1 MAASLVEPSMP
12 PTAPPLSD
20 SDLPVDPASAATSER
35 ARRRASWGA
44 LAALTAAVG
53 AAHLVLLGAVPLNG
67 GTAPSP
73 VTARFVVRTIE
84 APPAPD
90 AVPAAAPVAEVPR
103 PAVAAPSRE
112 PARKA
117 PTPPPR
123 VRTPA
128 PAAPAPA
135 PPPTPS
141 VAMPAPSAPA
151 PEATPSP
158 DAPVAV
164 IAAAPVPGA
173 TSPDDAAPIAPDAA
187 MPPSASDVPVDAS
200 ATPATTTAPAPALAA
215 PTGTPASGPPPPAAP
230 AASSG
235 PTPETAPLRVPAS
248 VRLKFAVTG
257 QQGAVPLQGVFGELA
272 WTQDG
277 GAYDAH
283 LTLRFL
289 FKTLRTQHSSGV
301 IGPTGI
307 EPLRFSD
314 TRKTEM
320 ASHFVRDR
328 GEVVF
333 SNNAPSAALL
343 PGAQDRLS
351 VMLQLGALLAGDPA
365 RYPQDG
371 AIAVQTVGSRDAD
384 IWLFKVGPEETLV
397 LPMGE
402 IAARR
407 LTRNARQPF
416 DDTVELWLAP
426 ALGHLPVR
434 IRLTQPNGDFADMQ
448 LREVPPSALAR

>member
-20 SDLPVDPASAATSER
+20 SDPPVDPASAATSER

-103 PAVAAPSRE
+103 PAAAAPSRE
-112 PARKA
+112 PTRKA

-123 VRTPA
+123 VRT
-128 PAAPAPA
+128 
-135 PPPTPS
+135 
-141 VAMPAPSAPA
+141 PAPSAPA

-173 TSPDDAAPIAPDAA
+173 ASPDAA

-272 WTQDG
+272 WTQEG

-333 SNNAPSAALL
+333 SNNAPSVALL

-448 LREVPPSALAR
+448 LREAPPSALAR

>member
-1 MAASLVEPSMP
+1 MPS
-12 PTAPPLSD
+12 TAPLLSP
-20 SDLPVDPASAATSER
+20 SDATVDPASAATPDR

-53 AAHLVLLGAVPLNG
+53 AAHLMLLGAMPSSG
-67 GTAPSP
+67 GAAPAP

-84 APPAPD
+84 A
-90 AVPAAAPVAEVPR
+90 
-103 PAVAAPSRE
+103 
-112 PARKA
+112 
-117 PTPPPR
+117 
-123 VRTPA
+123 A
-128 PAAPAPA
+128 PA
-135 PPPTPS
+135 S
-141 VAMPAPSAPA
+141 EAMPAPSSEASRPA
-151 PEATPSP
+151 ITSPSPREPVRKVPKSPSPQPRVRTVPPATPTPGPP
-158 DAPVAV
+158 DV

-173 TSPDDAAPIAPDAA
+173 TPEGAPPIAPDTPA
-187 MPPSASDVPVDAS
+187 DAP
-200 ATPATTTAPAPALAA
+200 ATPAAPAPVVAA
-215 PTGTPASGPPPPAAP
+215 PTGPSASGPPPPAAPAAP

-248 VRLKFAVTG
+248 VRLKFAVTA

-272 WTQDG
+272 WSQDG
-277 GAYDAH
+277 VAYDAH

-301 IGPTGI
+301 IGATGI
-307 EPLRFSD
+307 EPSRFSD
-314 TRKTEM
+314 TRKTEV

-384 IWLFKVGPEETLV
+384 IWLFKVGPEEALT

-402 IAARR
+402 VVARR

-426 ALGHLPVR
+426 GLGYLPVR
-434 IRLTQPNGDFADMQ
+434 IKLTQPNGDFADMQ
-448 LREVPPSALAR
+448 LREAPPGTAAR